1 MNLNQLKLFYL
12 AVKRKS
18 LSSAARELNITQP
31 AVTKG
36 IQRIQE
42 HYEVKLVHRM
52 GKDIVLTVAGKAVY
66 QLAEKIFEMEK
77 MAEECLLKHQQKEM
91 NQVCL
96 HASESFGA
104 YYLPVIISR
113 FNKACPHVKVT
124 VDIVPNKQV
133 IDETLNFQNDFGCI
147 SVPINNKKLV
157 IQEILEDRPVIIV
170 PPGHPFVNK
179 TAVAPHD
186 LEGQVVIMHEEG
198 SVFQEF
204 IHKFKEKYN
213 IAFSMPITLSN
224 NEAIKRAVE
233 GGTGIALISKHAVH
247 EEIKNHQLVAL
258 PLTDKPIVRKFY
270 MISHKDKFLSSSVQ
284 ILMEMI
290 LRWASSHEEGTT

>member
-42 HYEVKLVHRM
+42 HYNVKLVHRT
-52 GKDIVLTVAGKAVY
+52 GKDIVLTSAGEAVY
-66 QLAEKIFEMEK
+66 QHADKIFEMEK
-77 MAEECLLKHQQKEM
+77 MAEECLLKYRQKKM

-104 YYLPVIISR
+104 YYLPVIIS
-113 FNKACPHVKVT
+113 FFSKAYPHVKVT

-133 IDETLNFQNDFGCI
+133 IDETLNLRNDFGSI
-147 SVPINNKKLV
+147 SVPITHKKLV
-157 IQEILEDRPVIIV
+157 IQEILEDQPVIIV
-170 PPGHPFVNK
+170 PPEHPFVSK
-179 TAVAPHD
+179 ASVAPHD
-186 LEGQVVIMHEEG
+186 LEGQVMIMHEEG

-204 IHKFKEKYN
+204 IHKFKQKYK
-213 IAFSMPITLSN
+213 ITFSMPITLSN

-247 EEIKNHQLVAL
+247 EEIKNNQLVAL
-258 PLTDKPIVRKFY
+258 PLTDNPIDRKFY
-270 MISHKDKFLSSSVQ
+270 MISHKDKFLSGPVQ
-284 ILMEMI
+284 ALMEMI
-290 LRWASSHEEGTT
+290 RYWDSQNKADRT

>member
-52 GKDIVLTVAGKAVY
+52 GKDIVLTEAGKAVY

-113 FNKACPHVKVT
+113 FNKTCPHVKVT

-133 IDETLNFQNDFGCI
+133 IDDTLNFRNDFGCI

-157 IQEILEDRPVIIV
+157 TQEILEDQPVIIV

-179 TAVAPHD
+179 ATVAPHD
-186 LEGQVVIMHEEG
+186 LEGQVMIMHEEG

-204 IHKFKEKYN
+204 IHKFKQQYN

-247 EEIKNHQLVAL
+247 EEIKNHQLIAL

-270 MISHKDKFLSSSVQ
+270 MISHKDKFLSGPVQ
-284 ILMEMI
+284 TLMEMI
-290 LRWASSHEEGTT
+290 LRWASEHEKDTT